1 MKQFLTFVKK
11 EFYHI
16 FRDRWTMIILLLLPI
31 LMLVLFGFMM
41 STEVKNT
48 KFAIYDPSRDIATQ
62 GIVNKISM
70 NKYFIFSGYLDSPDQ
85 IEKIFRK
92 GDIGLVV
99 VFSERFY
106 ENMMHTG
113 DAQIQLIAD
122 GSDPNTA
129 STLTMYATSLISMY
143 QQDMMGEMKIPYQI
157 NPNVKFLY
165 NPTLKGSYNFVPGVM
180 GMILMLICAMMTS
193 VSIAREKE
201 MGTMEVLLVSP
212 MKPIQIIISKVVP
225 YFFVSVINLATILII
240 SVFVLG
246 VPINGSLWLLIFIS
260 LIFIFVSLALG
271 LLISSAVDKQM
282 VALLISGMVMML
294 PIIMLS
300 GMMFPIENMPAI
312 LRWLSEIIPAK
323 WYMIAIKKIMIQGL
337 GFSSVIKEFT
347 VLSCMAV
354 ILITAS
360 VKRFKYRLD

>member
-1 MKQFLTFVKK
+1 
-11 EFYHI
+11 
-16 FRDRWTMIILLLLPI
+16 
-31 LMLVLFGFMM
+31 
-41 STEVKNT
+41 
-48 KFAIYDPSRDIATQ
+48 
-62 GIVNKISM
+62 
-70 NKYFIFSGYLDSPDQ
+70 
-85 IEKIFRK
+85 
-92 GDIGLVV
+92 
-99 VFSERFY
+99 
-106 ENMMHTG
+106 
-113 DAQIQLIAD
+113 
-122 GSDPNTA
+122 
-129 STLTMYATSLISMY
+129 
-143 QQDMMGEMKIPYQI
+143 
-157 NPNVKFLY
+157 
-165 NPTLKGSYNFVPGVM
+165 
-180 GMILMLICAMMTS
+180 MTS

-246 VPINGSLWLLIFIS
+246 VPINGSLWLLILIS

-300 GMMFPIENMPAI
+300 GMMFPIENMPTI

-323 WYMIAIKKIMIQGL
+323 RYMIAIKKIMIQGL